1 MEAIFSNICDLAE
14 LSEKLIG
21 LLEEAV
27 EMTDE
32 SCPVPL
38 VGSCFED
45 LALVS
50 VLNRPV
56 YPELPPKWIKSQGRL
71 KTTGSLTGKFVN

>member
-1 MEAIFSNICDLAE
+1 MIDSILVSQDIDAIFSNIMDLAE
-14 LSEKLIG
+14 LSENLIG

-32 SCPVPL
+32 TCPVPL

-50 VLNRPV
+50 IVLRLKV
-56 YPELPPKWIKSQGRL
+56 YPIEIP
-71 KTTGSLTGKFVN
+71 